1 MIKELCAV
9 LFILCSPFIKN
20 FDFTYS
26 NQEEFA
32 RGIAEC
38 TVSINAYLPPHMRV
52 VTVISVAQAALESS
66 WGESRFAREGYNF
79 YGIIETDNTEP
90 HIKSL
95 GSNIL
100 LKKYGRRCE
109 STADYINVLNRG
121 THFTEYREM
130 RIKQSITNT
139 VNIDALISTLIPYA
153 KDPFYTFKVRDTVS
167 YLLEHYPNI
176 FLDA

>member
-1 MIKELCAV
+1 M

-20 FDFTYS
+20 FDFTYD
-26 NQEEFA
+26 NQKEFA
-32 RGIAEC
+32 VGIAEC
-38 TVSINAYLPPHMRV
+38 TISINAYVPPQERAI
-52 VTVISVAQAALESS
+52 VILSVAQAALESD
-66 WGESRFAREGYNF
+66 WGKSRFAKEAYNF
-79 YGIIETDNTEP
+79 YGIIETDEGEP
-90 HIKSL
+90 HVKAL
-95 GSNIL
+95 NSNIL

-109 STADYINVLNRG
+109 STADYIALLNTG
-121 THFTEYREM
+121 THFRAYQAL